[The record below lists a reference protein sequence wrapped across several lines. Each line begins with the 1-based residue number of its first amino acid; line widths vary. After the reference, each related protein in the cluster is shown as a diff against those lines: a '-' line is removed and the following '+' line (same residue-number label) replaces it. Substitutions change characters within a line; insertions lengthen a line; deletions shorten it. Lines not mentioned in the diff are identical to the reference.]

1 MKYNEITFSEIDLI
15 LDNMEDEY
23 VNKIPS
29 KLREFIKG
37 NKKNNYIPNIDS
49 NKSLEEQKL
58 QKETKILLSILYM
71 NYWCES
77 EEEKKKLLEKFA
89 ENENIKEAEL
99 KEKYN
104 IENIYRRNISKSNET
119 EQQENSLQIYKEDGI
134 FKKIWNKIIRFFIK

>member
-15 LDNMEDEY
+15 IDNMEDEY
-23 VNKIPS
+23 VNKIPN
-29 KLREFIKG
+29 KLRKFIKE

-49 NKSLEEQKL
+49 NKSLEEQRL

-71 NYWCES
+71 NYWCEN

-104 IENIYRRNISKSNET
+104 IENIYKRNISKSIET
-119 EQQENSLQIYKEDGI
+119 EQQENSLQVYKEDGI
-134 FKKIWNKIIRFFIK
+134 FKKIWNKIISFFRK

>member
-1 MKYNEITFSEIDLI
+1 
-15 LDNMEDEY
+15 
-23 VNKIPS
+23 
-29 KLREFIKG
+29 
-37 NKKNNYIPNIDS
+37 
-49 NKSLEEQKL
+49 
-58 QKETKILLSILYM
+58 M

-119 EQQENSLQIYKEDGI
+119 KQQENSLQIYKEDGI

>member
-29 KLREFIKG
+29 KLREFIKE